1 MPECPRCYHP
11 VEAQAIACPACHLE
25 LKAHGHPG
33 IPLYRADTGTY
44 LCQTC
49 LYDQDETCT
58 FPQRPY
64 ATECTLYTNP
74 ATQSEPLTYRPSP
87 ARRIRFWINQNLGW
101 LVLTSLIGISV
112 WIAIANR

>member
-1 MPECPRCYHP
+1 MLECPRCHHP
-11 VEAQAIACPACHLE
+11 VEGQAIACPQCQLV

-33 IPLYRADTGTY
+33 IPLYRSTDGQY

-49 LYDQDETCT
+49 LYDHDETCT

-74 ATQSEPLTYRPSP
+74 QSMAVQTPYRPSQV
-87 ARRIRFWINQNLGW
+87 RLIRAWLSQHLAWIVLAGIAAISLG
-101 LVLTSLIGISV
+101 
-112 WIAIANR
+112 IAIANQ